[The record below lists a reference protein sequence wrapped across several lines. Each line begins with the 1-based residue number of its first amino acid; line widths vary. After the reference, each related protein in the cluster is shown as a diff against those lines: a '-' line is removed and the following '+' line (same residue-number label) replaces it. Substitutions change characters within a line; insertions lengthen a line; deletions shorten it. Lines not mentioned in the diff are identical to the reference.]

1 MERFYSLDIKTQYVL
16 QDSVRKDSFKSITTV
31 DGVQWLLWTFYH
43 WGIKYLTYDTVK
55 GLQLFHG
62 RPVYDVSTKRWY
74 GTKVVRTETVE
85 DTVSNTTHS
94 NTTHSTNGEVNNTG
108 EGGIH
113 GEGTVSSGIHMG
125 TNEVERGNI
134 TNEVHSDILPVDN
147 HNGEDLERGNTNDN
161 GHGSNNHSNGDGT
174 NIHDNDRELDGANT
188 HSISSD
194 GGVQP
199 VILGANIREVVEYT
213 DKGNVPKDMSFYL
226 HSLISSVF
234 ELSEGMAIELTTQAI
249 EDDVTSKKLTDGA
262 VVEVSNNGVTWFKR
276 YFKSIEPNLSTKY
289 CVYGGGRTKDTVRD
303 MADVEYYQYMRYTDT
318 RHTDMST
325 TSVCTNGCG
334 NCNNTTIKFESV
346 RNTVDGRVVFADR
359 GSLNR

>member
-43 WGIKYLTYDTVK
+43 WGIKYLTYDATM

-62 RPVYDVSTKRWY
+62 RPVYDVNTKRWY
-74 GTKVVRTETVE
+74 GTKVVKTVE
-85 DTVSNTTHS
+85 SNTTG
-94 NTTHSTNGEVNNTG
+94 STNGEVNNTG

-113 GEGTVSSGIHMG
+113 GDGTVSSGIHNG

-134 TNEVHSDILPVDN
+134 TNEVHSDILPMDN

-161 GHGSNNHSNGDGT
+161 GHGSNNHSDGVGVNT
-174 NIHDNDRELDGANT
+174 HSNDREVVNADT

-194 GGVQP
+194 GDIQP
-199 VILGANIREVVEYT
+199 TVLGANTREVVEYT
-213 DKGNVPKDMSFYL
+213 DKGNEPKGLSFYL

-234 ELSEGMAIELTTQAI
+234 ELSEGTAIELTTQAI
-249 EDDVTSKKLTDGA
+249 EDDVVNKTLTDGTI
-262 VVEVSNNGVTWFKR
+262 VEVSNNGVTWFKR

-318 RHTDMST
+318 THTDMST

-334 NCNNTTIKFESV
+334 NCNSTTVKFESV

>member
-16 QDSVRKDSFKSITTV
+16 QDSVRKDTFKSITTV
-31 DGVQWLLWTFYH
+31 EGVQWLMWTFYH

-62 RPVYDVSTKRWY
+62 RPVYDVNTKRWY
-74 GTKVVRTETVE
+74 GAKVVKTENVE
-85 DTVSNTTHS
+85 DTGSNTTD
-94 NTTHSTNGEVNNTG
+94 STNGEVNTTS
-108 EGGIH
+108 EGDIH
-113 GEGTVSSGIHMG
+113 GDVVNNSSNSNGDSHVEVRNVNSGVLPNTVSVVDS
-125 TNEVERGNI
+125 TREDVERGN
-134 TNEVHSDILPVDN
+134 TD
-147 HNGEDLERGNTNDN
+147 DN
-161 GHGSNNHSNGDGT
+161 GHGSNNHSDGVGVNT
-174 NIHDNDRELDGANT
+174 HSNDREVVNADT

-194 GGVQP
+194 SGVQP
-199 VILGANIREVVEYT
+199 VVLGTNTREIVEYT
-213 DKGNVPKDMSFYL
+213 DKGNEPKGLSFYL

-234 ELSEGMAIELTTQAI
+234 ELSEGTAIELTTQAI
-249 EDDVTSKKLTDGA
+249 EDDLANKTLTDGTI
-262 VVEVSNNGVTWFKR
+262 VEVSNNGITWFKR

-318 RHTDMST
+318 TQSN
-325 TSVCTNGCG
+325 TNTCSSGCG
-334 NCNNTTIKFESV
+334 TCNNTTVKFESV

>member
-31 DGVQWLLWTFYH
+31 EGVQWLMWTFYH
-43 WGIKYLTYDTVK
+43 WGIKYLTYDATM

-62 RPVYDVSTKRWY
+62 RPVYDVNTKRWY

-85 DTVSNTTHS
+85 DTNTVD
-94 NTTHSTNGEVNNTG
+94 TTHSTNGEVNNTG

-113 GEGTVSSGIHMG
+113 GEGVNSNSDNHGDSHA
-125 TNEVERGNI
+125 ESRNI
-134 TNEVHSDILPVDN
+134 TSEVLPNTVPVADSTREN
-147 HNGEDLERGNTNDN
+147 IERGNTDDN
-161 GHGSNNHSNGDGT
+161 GHGSNNHSDGVGVNT
-174 NIHDNDRELDGANT
+174 HSNDREVVNADT

-194 GGVQP
+194 SGVQP
-199 VILGANIREVVEYT
+199 VVLGTNTREVVEYT
-213 DKGNVPKDMSFYL
+213 DKGNEPKGLSFYL

-234 ELSEGMAIELTTQAI
+234 ELSEGTAIELTTQAI
-249 EDDVTSKKLTDGA
+249 EDDLANKLLTDGT
-262 VVEVSNNGVTWFKR
+262 VVEVSNNGITWFKR

-303 MADVEYYQYMRYTDT
+303 MADVEYYQYMRYTDNT
-318 RHTDMST
+318 QSNTNMC
-325 TSVCTNGCG
+325 TSGCG
-334 NCNNTTIKFESV
+334 TCNNTTVKFESV

>member
-16 QDSVRKDSFKSITTV
+16 QDSVRKDTFKSITTIE
-31 DGVQWLLWTFYH
+31 GVQWLMWTFYH
-43 WGIKYLTYDTVK
+43 WGIKYLTYDATM

-62 RPVYDVSTKRWY
+62 RPVYDVNTKRWY
-74 GTKVVRTETVE
+74 GTKVVKTVE
-85 DTVSNTTHS
+85 SNTTD
-94 NTTHSTNGEVNNTG
+94 STNGEVNNTG
-108 EGGIH
+108 EGDIH
-113 GEGTVSSGIHMG
+113 GDVVNNSGNSNGGSHAEVGNVISEVLPNTV
-125 TNEVERGNI
+125 
-134 TNEVHSDILPVDN
+134 PVVDSIR
-147 HNGEDLERGNTNDN
+147 EDVERGNTNDN

-194 GGVQP
+194 SGVQP
-199 VILGANIREVVEYT
+199 VILGANTREVVEYT
-213 DKGNVPKDMSFYL
+213 DKGNEPKGLSFYL

-234 ELSEGMAIELTTQAI
+234 ELSEGTAIELTTQAI
-249 EDDVTSKKLTDGA
+249 EDDVVNKTLTDGTI
-262 VVEVSNNGVTWFKR
+262 VEVSNNGITWFKR

-318 RHTDMST
+318 THTDMST
-325 TSVCTNGCG
+325 TSVCANGCG

>member
-43 WGIKYLTYDTVK
+43 WGIKYLTYDTIM

-62 RPVYDVSTKRWY
+62 RPVYDVNTKRWY
-74 GTKVVRTETVE
+74 GTKVVKTVE
-85 DTVSNTTHS
+85 SNTTD
-94 NTTHSTNGEVNNTG
+94 STNGEVNNTG

-113 GEGTVSSGIHMG
+113 GEDIVNSGIHRG
-125 TNEVERGNI
+125 DNEAERRDINS
-134 TNEVHSDILPVDN
+134 EVHTDILPMDN

-161 GHGSNNHSNGDGT
+161 GHGSNNHSDGVGVNT
-174 NIHDNDRELDGANT
+174 HSNDREVVNADT

-194 GGVQP
+194 GDIQP
-199 VILGANIREVVEYT
+199 TVLGANTREVVEYT
-213 DKGNVPKDMSFYL
+213 DKGNEPKGLSFYL

-318 RHTDMST
+318 THTDMST

-334 NCNNTTIKFESV
+334 NCNNTTVKFESV

>member
-16 QDSVRKDSFKSITTV
+16 QDSVRKDTFKSITTIE
-31 DGVQWLLWTFYH
+31 GVQWLMWTFYH
-43 WGIKYLTYDTVK
+43 WGIKYLTYDATM

-62 RPVYDVSTKRWY
+62 RPVYDVNTKRWY
-74 GTKVVRTETVE
+74 GTKVVKTVE
-85 DTVSNTTHS
+85 SNTTD
-94 NTTHSTNGEVNNTG
+94 STNGEVNNTG
-108 EGGIH
+108 EGDIH
-113 GEGTVSSGIHMG
+113 GDVVNNSGNSNGGSHAEVGNVISEVLPNTV
-125 TNEVERGNI
+125 
-134 TNEVHSDILPVDN
+134 PVVDSIR
-147 HNGEDLERGNTNDN
+147 EDVERGNTNDN
-161 GHGSNNHSNGDGT
+161 GHGSNNHSDGVGVNT
-174 NIHDNDRELDGANT
+174 HSNDREVVNADT

-194 GGVQP
+194 SGVQP
-199 VILGANIREVVEYT
+199 VILGANTREVVEYT
-213 DKGNVPKDMSFYL
+213 DKGNEPKGLSFYL

-234 ELSEGMAIELTTQAI
+234 ELSEGTAIELTTQAI
-249 EDDVTSKKLTDGA
+249 EDDVVNKTLTDGTI
-262 VVEVSNNGVTWFKR
+262 VEVSNNGVTWFKR

-318 RHTDMST
+318 THTDMST
-325 TSVCTNGCG
+325 TSVCANGCG

>member
-16 QDSVRKDSFKSITTV
+16 QDSVRKDTFKSITTIE
-31 DGVQWLLWTFYH
+31 GVQWLMWTFYH
-43 WGIKYLTYDTVK
+43 WGIKYLTYDATM

-62 RPVYDVSTKRWY
+62 RPVYDVNTKRWY
-74 GTKVVRTETVE
+74 GTKVVKTVE
-85 DTVSNTTHS
+85 SNTTD
-94 NTTHSTNGEVNNTG
+94 STNGEVNNTG

-113 GEGTVSSGIHMG
+113 GDVVNNSGNSNGGSHAEVGNVTSEVLPNTV
-125 TNEVERGNI
+125 
-134 TNEVHSDILPVDN
+134 PVVDSIR
-147 HNGEDLERGNTNDN
+147 EDVERGNTNDN
-161 GHGSNNHSNGDGT
+161 GHGSNNHSDGVGVNT
-174 NIHDNDRELDGANT
+174 HSNDGEVVNADT

-194 GGVQP
+194 GGIQSTV
-199 VILGANIREVVEYT
+199 LGATSTREIVEYT
-213 DKGNVPKDMSFYL
+213 DKGNEPKGLSFYL

-234 ELSEGMAIELTTQAI
+234 ELSEGTAIELTTQAI
-249 EDDVTSKKLTDGA
+249 EDDVANKTLTDGTI
-262 VVEVSNNGVTWFKR
+262 VEVSNNGITWFKR

-318 RHTDMST
+318 THTDMST
-325 TSVCTNGCG
+325 TSTCTNGCG
-334 NCNNTTIKFESV
+334 NCNNTTVKFESV